1 MVEAFG
7 FRLLHVFAGFGGGYP
22 LCQPSL
28 PRCARPQKLSAVR
41 GAGNSGQVPQ
51 WKYWSRGAVE
61 QSQGTR
67 GRPPGARMPCGWHCG
82 AELACT
88 EMRGHFT
95 HCSKRPEQRH
105 SMTRARCGCCSA
117 EYEFSA
123 YAPTRL
129 CPRCRSGGCWQC
141 YSGGNVL
148 NSNRK
153 MGGRPP
159 GPRMPCGWGCGA
171 QLTARL
177 MRGHFTDCSNR
188 PGEFGHKAPGDP
200 KRA

>member
-1 MVEAFG
+1 MPTS
-7 FRLLHVFAGFGGGYP
+7 RL
-22 LCQPSL
+22 
-28 PRCARPQKLSAVR
+28 AV
-41 GAGNSGQVPQ
+41 GNCDDSGQVPQ
-51 WKYWSRGAVE
+51 WKYWSSEALE
-61 QSQGTR
+61 QSQSTR

-95 HCSKRPEQRH
+95 HCSKRPKQRH
-105 SMTRARCGCCSA
+105 IIMRARCGCCSA

-129 CPRCRSGGCWQC
+129 CHRCRSGGCWQC

-148 NSNRK
+148 NSN
-153 MGGRPP
+153 MTMSGRPP

-177 MRGHFTDCSNR
+177 MRGHFTDCSNW
-188 PGEFGHKAPGDP
+188 PGEFRSQGPWGREKSLRTR
-200 KRA
+200 KR

>member
-1 MVEAFG
+1 MPTS
-7 FRLLHVFAGFGGGYP
+7 RL
-22 LCQPSL
+22 
-28 PRCARPQKLSAVR
+28 AV
-41 GAGNSGQVPQ
+41 GNCDDSGQVPQ
-51 WKYWSRGAVE
+51 WKYWSRGALE
-61 QSQGTR
+61 QSQHTR

-95 HCSKRPEQRH
+95 DCSKRPKQRH
-105 SMTRARCGCCSA
+105 IIMRARCGCCSA

-129 CPRCRSGGCWQC
+129 CHRCRSGGCWQC
-141 YSGGNVL
+141 YSGSNVL

-171 QLTARL
+171 QLTAQL

-188 PGEFGHKAPGDP
+188 PGEFGHKAPVDL